1 MVAKRGKV
9 IQAAGVGF
17 QKTKYEI
24 YRTATNTWVSH
35 RAVRLM
41 IKMHEGQP
49 QPNTSIIDKTMMMPM
64 MLRLEYSS
72 KCTEVSIFH
81 SWNIFAS

>member
-9 IQAAGVGF
+9 IQAAGVGC

-49 QPNTSIIDKTMMMPM
+49 QPNTS
-64 MLRLEYSS
+64 RR
-72 KCTEVSIFH
+72 
-81 SWNIFAS
+81 